1 MSCVYVTTEVCPPLS
16 PRRLPADEAVQKAV
30 GSAIKREGDE
40 DKHGEGGK
48 KQVGLGARVGVGHEV
63 AQAAA
68 AADPFADDRANRG
81 NGDRDAQS

>member
-16 PRRLPADEAVQKAV
+16 PRRFPADEAVQKAV

-48 KQVGLGARVGVGHEV
+48 KQVGLGTRVSVGHEV

-68 AADPFADDRANRG
+68 AADPFADDRTNRG